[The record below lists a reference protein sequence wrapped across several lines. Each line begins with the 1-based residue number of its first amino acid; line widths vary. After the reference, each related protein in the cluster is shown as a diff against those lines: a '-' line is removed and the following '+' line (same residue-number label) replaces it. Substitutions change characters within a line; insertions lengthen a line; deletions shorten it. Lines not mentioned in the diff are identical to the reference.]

1 MIKSTTVNTITTDN
15 IKNDIHSLLI
25 LLEAWSL
32 IARMTG
38 SDRLVIPRILEA
50 CDVFRVPYE
59 QLADT
64 YARYVQEGHTE
75 ALERD
80 LGRIL
85 KVPYNKILYDPT
97 VLN

>member
-1 MIKSTTVNTITTDN
+1 MNSFETVTDN
-15 IKNDIHSLLI
+15 SINHDIHNLLI
-25 LLEAWSL
+25 LLEVWSL

-59 QLADT
+59 QLADI
-64 YARYVQEGHTE
+64 YARYAQEGYTE

-85 KVPYNKILYDPT
+85 QVLYNKILYDPT

>member
-1 MIKSTTVNTITTDN
+1 MNSFETVTDN
-15 IKNDIHSLLI
+15 NLNHDIHNLLI
-25 LLEAWSL
+25 LLEVWSL

-59 QLADT
+59 QLADI

-85 KVPYNKILYDPT
+85 KVPYNKILYDQT

>member
-1 MIKSTTVNTITTDN
+1 MNSFETVTDN
-15 IKNDIHSLLI
+15 NLNHDIHNLLI
-25 LLEAWSL
+25 LLEVWSL

-59 QLADT
+59 QLADI
-64 YARYVQEGHTE
+64 YAKYAQEGHTE

-85 KVPYNKILYDPT
+85 KVPYNKILYDQT

>member
-1 MIKSTTVNTITTDN
+1 MIKSTTVNTITTN
-15 IKNDIHSLLI
+15 NLKHDIHNLLI

-32 IARMTG
+32 ISRMTG

-50 CDVFRVPYE
+50 CDVFRVPYT

-64 YARYVQEGHTE
+64 YARYAQEGHTE

-85 KVPYNKILYDPT
+85 KVSYNRILYAPT

>member
-1 MIKSTTVNTITTDN
+1 MIKSTTVNTITAN
-15 IKNDIHSLLI
+15 NLKNDVHSLLI
-25 LLEAWSL
+25 LLEIWSL

-38 SDRLVIPRILEA
+38 SDRLVISRMLEA
-50 CDVFRVPYE
+50 CDVFRVPYT
-59 QLADT
+59 QLADI

-85 KVPYNKILYDPT
+85 KVPYNKILYDQT

>member
-1 MIKSTTVNTITTDN
+1 MNSFETVTDN
-15 IKNDIHSLLI
+15 SIKHDIHNLLI

-64 YARYVQEGHTE
+64 YARYAQDGYTE

>member
-1 MIKSTTVNTITTDN
+1 MIKSTTTDTITTN
-15 IKNDIHSLLI
+15 NLKNDVCNLLI
-25 LLEAWSL
+25 LLEVWSL

-59 QLADT
+59 QLADI
-64 YARYVQEGHTE
+64 YARYVQEGYTE

-85 KVPYNKILYDPT
+85 RVPYNKILYDPT

>member
-1 MIKSTTVNTITTDN
+1 MIKSTTVDTITTN
-15 IKNDIHSLLI
+15 NLENNVHSLLI
-25 LLEAWSL
+25 LLEVWSL

-38 SDRLVIPRILEA
+38 SDRLVVPRILEA

-59 QLADT
+59 QLADI
-64 YARYVQEGHTE
+64 YARYAQEGYTE